1 MFDPESINAVPPRFG
16 LLPDR
21 TPADQII
28 AAAPAPRHAWYQ
40 DLYKQSGEF
49 KDRWNSQD
57 KDESG
62 TSSIRRQLKQ
72 MSDECAWCEQH
83 LDDGWQVDHWLP
95 KAQFPLVVYHWENL
109 LPACP
114 ACNRRKGAVV
124 PPGLH
129 DQQVVDPLLRPL
141 YPGARPFIKGELL
154 PLLSDRLLDPSH
166 DDPAEH
172 LEFIPAALSFRGL
185 TDAGTFTVR
194 HLFSEK
200 DDAKRWARLGWS
212 RRRSWV
218 SWAWRKAPASAPA
231 TLMRRRKGGGG
242 GAVGAGFS
250 VLAPAKRRCR
260 GVKSLPHSG
269 TLFWMSA
276 AESQRDG
283 ASGAQT
289 GQGRDEA

>member
-1 MFDPESINAVPPRFG
+1 MKRLHRPPA
-16 LLPDR
+16 
-21 TPADQII
+21 PACLCDGNE
-28 AAAPAPRHAWYQ
+28 AAPAPRHAWYQ

-200 DDAKRWARLGWS
+200 DDAKRWARLNELVLGL
-212 RRRSWV
+212 V
-218 SWAWRKAPASAPA
+218 Q
-231 TLMRRRKGGGG
+231 
-242 GAVGAGFS
+242 AGVDDS
-250 VLAPAKRRCR
+250 V
-260 GVKSLPHSG
+260 VE
-269 TLFWMSA
+269 LFV
-276 AESQRDG
+276 RFH
-283 ASGAQT
+283 
-289 GQGRDEA
+289 GQGTVIRALCAYWRELLPRGPVGQGATAS